1 MTLFEL
7 VKRIG
12 QCCLNLL
19 NIYKSLK
26 KKESSKEYNI
36 TSFSLNRSFHL
47 KTSQIASGLENQ
59 TCKLFKENIQVSIYR
74 KELENLLHAPE
85 KMALQHVGDL
95 VW

>member
-1 MTLFEL
+1 M
-7 VKRIG
+7 
-12 QCCLNLL
+12 
-19 NIYKSLK
+19 
-26 KKESSKEYNI
+26 
-36 TSFSLNRSFHL
+36 NRSFHL
-47 KTSQIASGLENQ
+47 KTSQIASRLENQ

>member
-1 MTLFEL
+1 M
-7 VKRIG
+7 
-12 QCCLNLL
+12 
-19 NIYKSLK
+19 
-26 KKESSKEYNI
+26 
-36 TSFSLNRSFHL
+36 NRSFHL

>member
-1 MTLFEL
+1 MTLFKL

-26 KKESSKEYNI
+26 KQESSKEYNVAY
-36 TSFSLNRSFHL
+36 FLLNRSFHL
-47 KTSQIASGLENQ
+47 KTSQMALELEKQ
-59 TCKLFKENIQVSIYR
+59 TCKLFKEKIQVSIYR

-85 KMALQHVGDL
+85 KMALQHVEDL